1 MFGVDPGLSMVESI
15 WRIEVEGLDRQQCK
29 LSFPSFRFSSLF
41 LIVSGWKTKP
51 SWDQTFMSLASG
63 REEDKEGT
71 SQIHQVFTLSN
82 KSLFLLVK
90 AGHIALKWGE
100 MLSAVTIVS
109 QGECFG
115 RKPVFNHIATSHHYR
130 ASLSATTWC
139 SAPHLCSIMLAPC
152 QQFREN
158 CYQLL

>member
-1 MFGVDPGLSMVESI
+1 MRGRTSQETAQIAFSLLWLFVTNFNGIPLKDKTFLRPNLHALGLRKS
-15 WRIEVEGLDRQQCK
+15 
-29 LSFPSFRFSSLF
+29 LS
-41 LIVSGWKTKP
+41 
-51 SWDQTFMSLASG
+51 
-63 REEDKEGT
+63 EEGT
-71 SQIHQVFTLSN
+71 SQRHWVFTLSN

-90 AGHIALKWGE
+90 EGHIAFKWGE

-109 QGECFG
+109 QGEGFG

-139 SAPHLCSIMLAPC
+139 SAPHLCSIMLALC